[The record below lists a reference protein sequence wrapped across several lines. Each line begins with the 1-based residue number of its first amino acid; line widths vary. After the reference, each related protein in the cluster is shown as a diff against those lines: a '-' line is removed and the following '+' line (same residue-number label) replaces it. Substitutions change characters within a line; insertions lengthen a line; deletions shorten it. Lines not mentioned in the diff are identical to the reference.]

1 MISIE
6 TTFIVKSPIQDVFDL
21 VSDITNYGSWVPNQS
36 NFFIENR
43 ITSEG
48 PFGLGTT
55 YIDRLRWWGKS
66 TGEVTEYNPPLRVAF
81 QQTTSFGF
89 RIFRANAHYTL
100 KGLNN
105 KTEVTHKFDANFFGI
120 FKILEPLFSPV
131 IRKERDLTCKAI
143 KRTLEN
149 RTP

>member
-1 MISIE
+1 MISME
-6 TTFIVKSPIQDVFDL
+6 STLIVKSPIQDVFDL
-21 VSDITNYGSWVPNQS
+21 ISDIINYGTWVPNQS
-36 NFFIENR
+36 NFFIENK

-55 YIDRLRWWGKS
+55 YIDRLKWWGKS
-66 TGEVTEYNPPLRVAF
+66 TGEVTEYSPPFRVGF

-89 RIFRANAHYTL
+89 RIFKATAHYTL
-100 KGLNN
+100 KDLNN
-105 KTEVTHKFDANFFGI
+105 KTEVNHKFDAKFLGI
-120 FKILEPLFSPV
+120 FKILESLFSPM
-131 IRKERDLTCKAI
+131 IRQERSLTCKAI